1 MKKDIHP
8 KYYPEAKVICAC
20 GNTWTTGSTQEVIH
34 TEMCSVC
41 HPFFTGEQRIVDT
54 AGQVDRFERR
64 KARADKMA
72 QETAS
77 RREAKDRKKAGA
89 VFEFVPEQ
97 KKPKP
102 APAPAEALPV
112 AEVAAVAE
120 AAPAEPQ
127 PVAEVAAAAEAAPA
141 AEAKPK
147 RAPRPRAKPKAE
159 AKADAGGEVS
169 GEVSHEVRGEAG
181 GKVSGKARG
190 KVSREAGD
198 KVAEVKT
205 EAKKVRKPSKRQ
217 AEAAGAAESPTEPTA
232 E

>member
-8 KYYPEAKVICAC
+8 KYYTEAKVICAC

-77 RREAKDRKKAGA
+77 RREAKDRKKAEA

-112 AEVAAVAE
+112 AEIAAVAE

-159 AKADAGGEVS
+159 AKADAGGE
-169 GEVSHEVRGEAG
+169 A
-181 GKVSGKARG
+181 
-190 KVSREAGD
+190 
-198 KVAEVKT
+198 AEVKT
-205 EAKKVRKPSKRQ
+205 EGKKARKPSKRQ
-217 AEAAGAAESPTEPTA
+217 AKAASAAESPTEPA
-232 E
+232 GE